1 MIQINPLVPLKS
13 LTCHFSLNGHL
24 CPLPK
29 RQLLFTLYKPNQIV
43 WHIVRHYK
51 EPLMLAGE
59 DMALV
64 IAIAREKNADS
75 DF

>member
-1 MIQINPLVPLKS
+1 MSVAKTSVI
-13 LTCHFSLNGHL
+13 
-24 CPLPK
+24 
-29 RQLLFTLYKPNQIV
+29 FTLYKPNQIV